1 MNDEK
6 IIFKCTTT
14 KSMKDIIEASKIVN
28 KKKYM
33 TYKITLVIILIF
45 FFSYTTLH
53 QMTKFQI
60 QFTES
65 IAIYLT
71 NLFCW
76 IINLII
82 IFCIVYTAEIIWQ
95 TQLIYAIIF
104 KKGKNEPIHKYIC
117 FYDDKCT
124 LYYELDSKIQF
135 KVNII
140 YNTITNCY
148 ITKNI
153 ILLVSNQSK
162 VIINKSLFE
171 IGNSYKFVDF
181 IREKINGDITIKTV
195 NK

>member
-6 IIFKCTTT
+6 IIFKCTNTN
-14 KSMKDIIEASKIVN
+14 SMKDIIEASKIVN

-33 TYKITLVIILIF
+33 TYKVILVTILIS

-65 IAIYLT
+65 IAMYVT

-82 IFCIVYTAEIIWQ
+82 IFCIVYTAEISWGI
-95 TQLIYAIIF
+95 QLIYTIIF
-104 KKGKNEPIHKYIC
+104 KKGKTEPLYSYIC

-124 LYYELDSKIQF
+124 LYYELDSKIRS
-135 KVNII
+135 KVNIV

-148 ITKNI
+148 LTKNI
-153 ILLVSNQSK
+153 LLLVSNQSK

-171 IGNSYKFVDF
+171 IGDSDEFLDF
-181 IREKINGDITIKTV
+181 IKEKINRDITIKTV